1 MYDATAINA
10 HWGDAWPTDPSDV
23 TNADHEFSPVLQAP
37 VANLLGE
44 PWYLE
49 SGSPGGDYVTWLN
62 LDGGG
67 QVGVSPHP
75 STDGTVRW
83 VIGLTDADGNPLHQ
97 EHELPISA
105 EPEQVVARVRA
116 FLIAHEVTAG

>member
-1 MYDATAINA
+1 LPTREPPCTTPPRSTLTGGN
-10 HWGDAWPTDPSDV
+10 AWPTDTSDV

-67 QVGVSPHP
+67 
-75 STDGTVRW
+75 
-83 VIGLTDADGNPLHQ
+83 
-97 EHELPISA
+97 
-105 EPEQVVARVRA
+105 
-116 FLIAHEVTAG
+116 